1 MTAVILNLID
11 SLAAVFL
18 LLAILAVASGRV
30 VSLVRLFSLQSIVLG
45 LTAAAVAS
53 LTGSEHIY
61 LVAALTIALK
71 GVLIPWGLHYV
82 IDKIGVHKEVEPLI
96 QLPASLLVCGVLTV
110 LSFYIVQPFVTGP
123 EVLGTITKNLLPI
136 SLAVVFIGF
145 FMMIARKKA
154 ITQIIGLLIM
164 ENGLFMAAY
173 AVAYGMPFIVE
184 LGVFFDI
191 LAAALILGVLAFRI
205 NRTFDTVDTTILRRL
220 HD

>member
-1 MTAVILNLID
+1 MNLID

-71 GVLIPWGLHYV
+71 GVLIPWGLRYV

>member
-1 MTAVILNLID
+1 MNLID

-18 LLAILAVASGRV
+18 LMAILAMASGRV

-53 LTGSEHIY
+53 LTGSAHIY
-61 LVAALTIALK
+61 LVAALTVALK
-71 GVLIPWGLHYV
+71 GLLIPWGLQYV
-82 IDKIGVHKEVEPLI
+82 IDKIGVHREVEPLVP
-96 QLPASLLVCGVLTV
+96 LTASLLVCGVLTV
-110 LSFYIVQPFVTGP
+110 LSFYIVQPFVTGQ

-154 ITQIIGLLIM
+154 MTQIIGLLMM

-173 AVAYGMPFIVE
+173 GVAYGMPLIVE

-191 LAAALILGVLAFRI
+191 LVAALILGVLAFRI

>member
-1 MTAVILNLID
+1 MILNLID

-53 LTGSEHIY
+53 LTGSRHIY

-71 GVLIPWGLHYV
+71 GVLIPWGLRYV

-191 LAAALILGVLAFRI
+191 LVAAMILGLLAFRI

>member
-1 MTAVILNLID
+1 MNLID

-18 LLAILAVASGRV
+18 LLAILAMASGRV

-45 LTAAAVAS
+45 LTAVAVAS
-53 LTGSEHIY
+53 LTGSGHIY

-71 GVLIPWGLHYV
+71 GVLIPWGLRYV
-82 IDKIGVHKEVEPLI
+82 IDKIGVHKEIEPYV

-110 LSFYIVQPFVTGP
+110 LSFYIVQPFVTGQ

-145 FMMIARKKA
+145 FMMISRKKA
-154 ITQIIGLLIM
+154 VTQIIGLLIM

-173 AVAYGMPFIVE
+173 AVAYGMPLIVE

-191 LAAALILGVLAFRI
+191 LVAALLLGVLAFRI

>member
-53 LTGSEHIY
+53 LTGSRHIY

-71 GVLIPWGLHYV
+71 GVLIPWGLRYV

>member
-71 GVLIPWGLHYV
+71 GALIPWGLHYV

>member
-1 MTAVILNLID
+1 M
-11 SLAAVFL
+11 AAVFL

-30 VSLVRLFSLQSIVLG
+30 VSLVRLYSIHSVVLG
-45 LTAAAVAS
+45 LTAATVAA
-53 LTGSEHIY
+53 LTQAEHIY
-61 LVAALTIALK
+61 AVAALTIVLK
-71 GVLIPWGLHYV
+71 AILIPWGLRYI

-96 QLPASLLVCGVLTV
+96 PLPASLLVCGVLTV
-110 LSFYIVQPFVTGP
+110 LSFYIVQPFVTGQGA
-123 EVLGTITKNLLPI
+123 LDTITKNCLPI

-145 FMMIARKKA
+145 FIMIARKKA
-154 ITQIIGLLIM
+154 LTQIIGLLMM

-173 AVAYGMPFIVE
+173 AVAYGMPLIVE

-191 LAAALILGVLAFRI
+191 LVAALLLGVLAFRI

>member
-1 MTAVILNLID
+1 MNLID

-18 LLAILAVASGRV
+18 LLSILAVASGRV
-30 VSLVRLFSLQSIVLG
+30 VSLVRLYSLQSIVLG
-45 LTAAAVAS
+45 LTAASVAY
-53 LTGSEHIY
+53 LTGSEHVY

-71 GVLIPWGLHYV
+71 GLLIPWGLRKV
-82 IDKIGVHKEVEPLI
+82 IDKIGVQKEVEPLI
-96 QLPASLLVCGVLTV
+96 QLPASLMVCGVLTA
-110 LSFYIVQPFVTGP
+110 LSFYIVQPIVTGP
-123 EVLGTITKNLLPI
+123 EVLGTITKNLLSI

-154 ITQIIGLLIM
+154 VTQIIGLLMM

-173 AVAYGMPFIVE
+173 GVAYGMPLIVE

-191 LAAALILGVLAFRI
+191 LVAALLLGMLAFRI

>member
-1 MTAVILNLID
+1 MILNLID

-71 GVLIPWGLHYV
+71 GVLIPWGLRYV

>member
-1 MTAVILNLID
+1 MNLID

-18 LLAILAVASGRV
+18 LLAILAMASGRV

-53 LTGSEHIY
+53 LTGSGHIY

-71 GVLIPWGLHYV
+71 GILIPWGLRYV
-82 IDKIGVHKEVEPLI
+82 IDKIGVHKEIEPYV

-110 LSFYIVQPFVTGP
+110 LSFYIVQPFVTGQ
-123 EVLGTITKNLLPI
+123 EVLDTITKNLLPI

-145 FMMIARKKA
+145 FMMISRKKA
-154 ITQIIGLLIM
+154 VTQIIGLLMM

-173 AVAYGMPFIVE
+173 AVAYGMPLIVE

-191 LAAALILGVLAFRI
+191 LVAALLLGVLAFRI

>member
-71 GVLIPWGLHYV
+71 GVLIPWGLRYV